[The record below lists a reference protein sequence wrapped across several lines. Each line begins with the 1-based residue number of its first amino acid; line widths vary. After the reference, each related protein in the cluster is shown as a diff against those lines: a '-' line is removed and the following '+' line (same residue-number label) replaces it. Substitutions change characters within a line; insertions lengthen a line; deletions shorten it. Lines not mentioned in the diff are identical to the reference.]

1 MVKTYVTWIVVATT
15 AVIMLA
21 FAATQVPFIMTA
33 NAQNMTTS
41 SSGAAAENLTGLT
54 SSTTTNFTAQK
65 TAISTVDQLPGH
77 AMHQAAIV
85 VPQRTDGKIW
95 VGTVSWTASKPVE
108 VRLLHNYDTS
118 VTPDAAHGKPVTA
131 PFANGESAISLILAS
146 NGAATVPSYYS
157 RSLDFAADQ
166 VAFHTLGGIPFT
178 VTYTV
183 DAEAKSPTG

>member
-1 MVKTYVTWIVVATT
+1 MATT

-33 NAQNMTTS
+33 SAQNMTT

-54 SSTTTNFTAQK
+54 SSTATNFTAQK
-65 TAISTVDQLPGH
+65 TATSTVDQLPGH
-77 AMHQAAIV
+77 QMHQAVIV

-95 VGTVSWTASKPVE
+95 VGTISWTASKPVE
-108 VRLLHNYDTS
+108 VRLLHDYDTS
-118 VTPDAAHGKPVTA
+118 VTPDATHGKPVTA
-131 PFANGESAISLILAS
+131 PFGQGESAISLILQS
-146 NGAATVPSYYS
+146 NGAGTVPSYNAGS
-157 RSLDFAADQ
+157 MNFAASQ

-183 DAEAKSPTG
+183 NGEAKSLTS